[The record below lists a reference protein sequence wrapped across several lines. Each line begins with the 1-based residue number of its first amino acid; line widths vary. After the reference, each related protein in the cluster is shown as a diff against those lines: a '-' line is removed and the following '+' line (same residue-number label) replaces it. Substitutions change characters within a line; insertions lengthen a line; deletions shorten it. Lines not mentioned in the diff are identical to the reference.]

1 MLPILICPG
10 CLCEYHSYVNVR
22 KVDVC
27 FSFGFVC
34 ECIDFFLMN
43 HSNCGLGS
51 YVGMSVLHTY
61 EGYSEIVFI
70 YVDVVC
76 VCV

>member
-1 MLPILICPG
+1 MLMYVKLMCVLVLG
-10 CLCEYHSYVNVR
+10 SYVNV
-22 KVDVC
+22 
-27 FSFGFVC
+27 S
-34 ECIDFFLMN
+34 IFFMN

-51 YVGMSVLHTY
+51 YVGMFVLHTY